1 MDTNSRPML
10 PRPLAAPSTAIA
22 VALLLAACTG
32 DGEVPSPEPAG
43 APKAPATAALEAGA
57 RALQDT
63 APVEGLDMH
72 LVGFHPMKDDPHM
85 QMEAHHFCRQ
95 VNEDFAQCALFD
107 GTGADANLNGVE
119 YIISEAA
126 FENLPAEE
134 RAYWHPHNAEILSG
148 QLVAAGIPEAAEKA
162 LMRQKINSYG
172 KTWHTWH
179 TRCGVEPGD
188 SLPMGPAMLAWS
200 FNRDGEADPALVAER
215 DRRMDI
221 DTAERRAAR
230 QDLRGLARPQWG
242 VDALREHFPDA
253 TPIDGVV
260 PAQADPAHQGEPA
273 NAGGGIRGTI
283 GPGGDAVRGN
293 GAGDAAGPHATPAGS
308 AMRREAAAGAPT
320 GRPDAPIR

>member
-1 MDTNSRPML
+1 MDTHALRPRL
-10 PRPLAAPSTAIA
+10 RALAPA
-22 VALLLAACTG
+22 LLAALAFAGCTG

-43 APKAPATAALEAGA
+43 TPKAPATAVLEAGA

-72 LVGFHPMKDDPHM
+72 LVGFHPMKDAPHM

-107 GTGADANLNGVE
+107 GTGAEANLTGVE

-126 FENLPAEE
+126 FEALPAEE

-148 QLVAAGIPEAAEKA
+148 QLVAPGIPEAAEKA
-162 LMRQKINSYG
+162 LMRQKMNSYG

-179 TRCGVEPGD
+179 SKHGVEPGD
-188 SLPMGPAMLAWS
+188 SMPVGPAMLAWS

-221 DTAERRAAR
+221 DTAKRRAAR
-230 QDLRGLARPQWG
+230 QDLRELARPQWG
-242 VDALREHFPDA
+242 VDALREHFPGA

-260 PAQADPAHQGEPA
+260 PAPADPATREGA
-273 NAGGGIRGTI
+273 SAGVGGGVASSVG
-283 GPGGDAVRGN
+283 
-293 GAGDAAGPHATPAGS
+293 AAGTGVAGT
-308 AMRREAAAGAPT
+308 APTRKREAAAGAPT
-320 GRPDAPIR
+320 ARPDAPIR